1 MHDKSF
7 YYSAAAEGTCIVCT
21 VRRWAPTL
29 FRTSGLLANAK
40 FSLSSDWASAFTSAG
55 ENLGPSHEFGN
66 LEFVHTVHEKAPRA
80 LTRRYLPLDNPCMV
94 QSKKRPPS
102 SPKNDGSTPA
112 EPAAPSPEGA
122 ASAESTRAGKAGVA
136 KPKNRKKVAPEVETE
151 APRRR
156 GRPRRQDELRQT
168 EARPDELKRAISLLD
183 ELVQMFGGSRR
194 HVDKM
199 LGTGRSRTSQLLSG
213 RLELKFQHI
222 LDVLDVLGIES
233 RAFFEVLYGE
243 EEHAPFPAPLAVV
256 YRQKLRAMGVPA
268 ALESIAPKLPEPP
281 AIPRFLTEE
290 EVRQLIDHRLF
301 EAFSQVMPKKPA
313 KGDAPGD
320 PPSSE

>member
-1 MHDKSF
+1 M
-7 YYSAAAEGTCIVCT
+7 
-21 VRRWAPTL
+21 
-29 FRTSGLLANAK
+29 
-40 FSLSSDWASAFTSAG
+40 
-55 ENLGPSHEFGN
+55 
-66 LEFVHTVHEKAPRA
+66 
-80 LTRRYLPLDNPCMV
+80 TRRYLRSDNPGMAP
-94 QSKKRPPS
+94 SKKVSAS
-102 SPKNDGSTPA
+102 SPKSGTEAHAPA
-112 EPAAPSPEGA
+112 GAAPTPIKA
-122 ASAESTRAGKAGVA
+122 ATAEHAEAKKPRSGK
-136 KPKNRKKVAPEVETE
+136 KETTQFQSE
-151 APRRR
+151 APKRR
-156 GRPRRQDELRQT
+156 GRPRKDQELRQT
-168 EARPDELKRAISLLD
+168 EARPDEMQRAISLLD

-256 YRQKLRAMGVPA
+256 YRQKLRAMGVPT
-268 ALESIAPKLPEPP
+268 ALEAIAPKLPEPP
-281 AIPRFLTEE
+281 AVPRFLTEE

-313 KGDAPGD
+313 KGGGTPGD
-320 PPSSE
+320 PDSK

>member
-1 MHDKSF
+1 M
-7 YYSAAAEGTCIVCT
+7 I
-21 VRRWAPTL
+21 
-29 FRTSGLLANAK
+29 
-40 FSLSSDWASAFTSAG
+40 
-55 ENLGPSHEFGN
+55 
-66 LEFVHTVHEKAPRA
+66 
-80 LTRRYLPLDNPCMV
+80 
-94 QSKKRPPS
+94 QSKKRSPS
-102 SPKNDGSTPA
+102 SPKNGRGIPA
-112 EPAAPSPEGA
+112 EPAAPFPEGA
-122 ASAESTRAGKAGVA
+122 ANAESSGAGKVGAA
-136 KPKNRKKVAPEVETE
+136 KPKKQKKAAPEVRTE
-151 APRRR
+151 APKRR
-156 GRPRRQDELRQT
+156 GRPRKDDELRQT
-168 EARPDELKRAISLLD
+168 EARPEELKRAISLLD
-183 ELVQMFGGSRR
+183 ELVQAFGGSRR

-268 ALESIAPKLPEPP
+268 ALEAAAPMLPEPP

-313 KGDAPGD
+313 KGGALGD
-320 PPSSE
+320 PPVSE

>member
-1 MHDKSF
+1 M
-7 YYSAAAEGTCIVCT
+7 A
-21 VRRWAPTL
+21 
-29 FRTSGLLANAK
+29 
-40 FSLSSDWASAFTSAG
+40 
-55 ENLGPSHEFGN
+55 
-66 LEFVHTVHEKAPRA
+66 
-80 LTRRYLPLDNPCMV
+80 

-102 SPKNDGSTPA
+102 PPKNGGGAPA
-112 EPAAPSPEGA
+112 EGVATPLEGA
-122 ASAESTRAGKAGVA
+122 EAVEFTPKAGAA
-136 KPKNRKKVAPEVETE
+136 KPSKRSQKIAPPEAQAE
-151 APRRR
+151 APKRR
-156 GRPRRQDELRQT
+156 GRPRRGEELRQT
-168 EARPDELKRAISLLD
+168 DARPEELKRAISLLD
-183 ELVQMFGGSRR
+183 ELVQAFGGSRR

-213 RLELKFQHI
+213 RLDLKFQHI

-256 YRQKLRAMGVPA
+256 YRQKIRAMGVPA
-268 ALESIAPKLPEPP
+268 DLEAAVPKLPEPP

-313 KGDAPGD
+313 KGGTADD
-320 PPSSE
+320 TE

>member
-1 MHDKSF
+1 M
-7 YYSAAAEGTCIVCT
+7 A
-21 VRRWAPTL
+21 
-29 FRTSGLLANAK
+29 
-40 FSLSSDWASAFTSAG
+40 
-55 ENLGPSHEFGN
+55 
-66 LEFVHTVHEKAPRA
+66 
-80 LTRRYLPLDNPCMV
+80 

-102 SPKNDGSTPA
+102 PPKNDGGTPA
-112 EPAAPSPEGA
+112 EAAVPPLAGA
-122 ASAESTRAGKAGVA
+122 VTVESVEAGKAGAA
-136 KPKNRKKVAPEVETE
+136 KPRKRKKAAAE
-151 APRRR
+151 APSEPTKRR
-156 GRPRRQDELRQT
+156 GRPRKGDELRQT

-183 ELVQMFGGSRR
+183 ELVQAFGGSRR

-213 RLELKFQHI
+213 RLDLKFQHI

-268 ALESIAPKLPEPP
+268 DLEASAPKLPEPP
-281 AIPRFLTEE
+281 AMPRFLTEE

-313 KGDAPGD
+313 KSGTAGD
-320 PPSSE
+320 PPVSE